1 MEDNRN
7 ESGKNLRLRKF
18 LRPPLFFFALSFLLG
33 VLAGL
38 CLIASLTLPDW
49 LFRTRPPAQ
58 SEVLRAKER
67 FLQNRF
73 AALRANLVQ
82 RGQNLSLSLPLELE
96 AIRRSVHSLRLDLE
110 KEGVAYLKGETMLFW
125 YGQVVPPSLL
135 PPADRITHVVR
146 YRTSVFLTVVFPVR
160 KEERLAFFRLLSY
173 RPSFSTPF
181 LQPYQF
187 LEDKEKGN
195 ILVDYY
201 EDSEDVSGFEKI
213 FARHRDEY
221 ISQPRSRV
229 DILTIFFPLR
239 NEAQRLLATVNLRS
253 SAPAS
258 IIEGQK
264 RGWQKAAWLIL
275 GAAFLS
281 LTLGGFILWRK
292 NGFHALSPLFLCLA
306 GLLGLRL
313 ISLKMGHLWGFT
325 AAVFAPSTASLHS
338 PAGLLASPF
347 DLFLTFLSLFLI
359 TALLIIDRR
368 HFLLSWLN
376 QPRSGLRVMAAIG
389 FSLTSVLPFIGFY
402 AVSRAVNVN
411 SNTHLLRFSPFLP
424 SLLLFFGLF
433 FLLATATLL
442 SFLLLRI
449 AQNLWPSLPRLVLGL
464 ISLGL
469 LSLSLT
475 FFCPEISLPNSLLLS
490 LSLLGFYL
498 YFSLP
503 RFQRRPLFRWLVL
516 ALTIGFFQLTLHFN
530 IRLKE
535 TQLTENFLRDSVLA
549 QAEWAEYLLRDS
561 LPNLDQEKETIRHFL
576 KRGLEGNLA
585 SFLWEKTSLA
595 RSNWYSSL
603 EILDPEGRLLSR
615 FSLNLPLFFRPTP
628 LLPTSAE
635 WSLLRLT
642 LPFPGREKTFL
653 VAYQDFSEGEN
664 LLGRLIIFTLLDEEI
679 LPFLYSAVPY
689 FDLLRFPSV
698 PSLKEFRFGLASFR
712 ADGQAVF
719 NPARLTTGIPA
730 QDWQRLQ
737 SLPQTAFWSSLQDRG
752 RSYRV
757 FYFWNQD
764 KVIAIFWPK
773 VRLITLVVEYLKI
786 LFPLLALIYLPL
798 WLTDIF
804 SRRRR
809 LLSLLWAFSSR
820 VYASFVAIILILL
833 IPFTILIQ
841 NFFNRMVS
849 ERFSEKAEIQAR
861 IARNIIEDFLFF
873 QEEEATTPISL
884 EDLVLWVSTAIAN
897 DVNIYQ
903 QGRLMAS
910 SRQEFFDSGVLPDY
924 LDGEV
929 AYRLLQEKQPYC
941 VWHKKIGGYSFQTLT
956 LPLNLESSLYFIAL
970 PFPLERQEIA
980 RSQEELFEFLSF
992 ISALSL
998 IVVLLFA
1005 RSLGSLVITPIKQ
1018 LLTATREV
1026 SAGNLE
1032 VFIAHRGRD
1041 EIQTLIDGF
1050 NRMVKSLKQH
1060 QQELAEMS
1068 KKAAWAEMAR
1078 KVAHEVKNPLTPIR
1092 LSAEHLLRV
1101 YEERPEELASALRES
1116 VAYII
1121 SEVENLRQIAQD
1133 FLAFSREGRLE
1144 KTFFELGPLLR
1155 EIILPYERILSS
1167 RLTFRFSCP
1176 PNLGVNG
1183 DRDKLKTAFRNLI
1196 INAVEAIRGKGEILI
1211 EAKEIEAGLLINI
1224 TDTGE
1229 GMDAITLQRV
1239 FEPDFSTKDLGT
1251 GLGLPIAKKIIE
1263 DHGGSIEIFSQPK
1276 RGTRVKVFLPRGQ
1289 RTSE

>member
-7 ESGKNLRLRKF
+7 ESGKNLRLKKF
-18 LRPPLFFFALSFLLG
+18 LRLPRFFFGLSFLLG

-49 LFRTRPPAQ
+49 LFRTHPPGQ
-58 SEVLRAKER
+58 GEVLRAKER
-67 FLQNRF
+67 SLQNRF
-73 AALRANLVQ
+73 ASLRANLVQ
-82 RGQNLSLSLPLELE
+82 RGRTLSLSLPHELE
-96 AIRRSVHSLRLDLE
+96 AIRRSVLSLRLDLE
-110 KEGVAYLKGETMLFW
+110 KEGVAYLKGESLLFW
-125 YGQVVPPSLL
+125 YGQIVPPSLL
-135 PPADRITHVVR
+135 PPADQITHVVR
-146 YRTSVFLTVVFPVR
+146 YRSSVFLTVVFPVR

-173 RPSFSTPF
+173 RPLFSTPF
-181 LQPYQF
+181 LRSYQF
-187 LEDKEKGN
+187 LEDKEKEN
-195 ILVDYY
+195 VLVDYY
-201 EDSEDVSGFEKI
+201 EDSDDVSGFEKI
-213 FARHRDEY
+213 FSRHRDEY
-221 ISQPRSRV
+221 ISQPRSRL

-253 SAPAS
+253 PAPAA
-258 IIEGQK
+258 IIEAQK
-264 RGWQKAAWLIL
+264 RSWQKAGWLTL
-275 GAAFLS
+275 LAAFLS
-281 LTLGGFILWRK
+281 LTSGGFVLWRK
-292 NGFHALSPLFLCLA
+292 TGFRGLGPLFLCLA
-306 GLLGLRL
+306 GLVGFRL
-313 ISLKMGHLWGFT
+313 TSLKMSLLGGFT
-325 AAVFAPSTASLHS
+325 AAVFAPSMASLPS
-338 PAGLLASPF
+338 PAGLLASPL
-347 DLFLTFLSLFLI
+347 DLFLTFLFLFLMI
-359 TALLIIDRR
+359 ALLIIDRR
-368 HFLLSWLN
+368 HLLFSWQN
-376 QPRSGLRVMAAIG
+376 QPSSALRVVAALG
-389 FSLTSVLPFIGFY
+389 FSLTSFLPFLGFY

-411 SNTHLLRFSPFLP
+411 SNIHLLRFSPFLP
-424 SLLLFFGLF
+424 SILLFGGLF
-433 FLLATATLL
+433 FLLATATLG
-442 SFLLLRI
+442 SFLLWRM
-449 AQNLWPSLPRLVLGL
+449 AQNLWPGLPRLVLGL
-464 ISLGL
+464 VSLGL
-469 LSLSLT
+469 LSLSLP
-475 FFCPEISLPNSLLLS
+475 FFFPEISLPNGLLLS
-490 LSLLGFYL
+490 LPLLGFYL
-498 YFSLP
+498 YLSLP
-503 RFQRRPLFRWLVL
+503 RFQRKPLFRWLAL
-516 ALTIGFFQLTLHFN
+516 ALTIGFFHLTLHFN

-535 TQLTENFLRDSVLA
+535 TQLTENFLRESVLA

-561 LPNLDQEKETIRHFL
+561 LPNLDQEKETIRRFL

-603 EILDPEGRLLSR
+603 EILDPAGRLLSR

-628 LLPTSAE
+628 LLPTSPE

-653 VAYQDFSEGEN
+653 VAYQDFSEGEI
-664 LLGRLIIFTLLDEEI
+664 LLGRLIIFALLDEEM

-737 SLPQTAFWSSLQDRG
+737 SNPETAFWSSRQDRG
-752 RSYRV
+752 RSFRV

-773 VRLITLVVEYLKI
+773 ARLITLVVEYLKI
-786 LFPLLALIYLPL
+786 LFPLLALIYIPL
-798 WLTDIF
+798 WLTDIL
-804 SRRRR
+804 SRRR
-809 LLSLLWAFSSR
+809 LVSIFWAFSSR

-833 IPFTILIQ
+833 IPFTVLIQ
-841 NFFNRMVS
+841 NFFNRMAS

-873 QEEEATTPISL
+873 QEEEATPPISL

-910 SRQEFFDSGVLPDY
+910 SRQEFFESGVLPDY

-929 AYRLLQEKQPYC
+929 AYRLLQEKQPYL

-956 LPLNLESSLYFIAL
+956 LPLNLESSLYLIAL

-998 IVVLLFA
+998 IAVLLFA
-1005 RSLGSLVITPIKQ
+1005 RSIGSLVITPIKQ

-1026 SAGNLE
+1026 SAGNLD

-1116 VAYII
+1116 VTYII

-1144 KTFFELGPLLR
+1144 RTSFELGPLLR
-1155 EIILPYERILSS
+1155 EITLPYERVLSS
-1167 RLTFRFSCP
+1167 RITFDFDFP
-1176 PNLGVNG
+1176 PDLKING
-1183 DRDKLKTAFRNLI
+1183 DRDKLKTALRNLI
-1196 INAVEAIRGKGEILI
+1196 TNAVEAIKGKGKII
-1211 EAKEIEAGLLINI
+1211 VAAKETESGLLINI
-1224 TDTGE
+1224 SDTGE

-1263 DHGGSIEIFSQPK
+1263 DHGGSIEIFSQLK
-1276 RGTRVKVFLPRGQ
+1276 QGTQVKVFLPRGEI
-1289 RTSE
+1289 TSE